1 MGMAPG
7 SHPRLVPSADVVSR
21 VIDGEAVLLDL
32 ASGRYLGLNGVATR
46 VWELLGEGREV
57 GAIRAAILSEFD
69 VPADVLDGDLDRL
82 FADML
87 ARGLVRADPGTP

>member
-1 MGMAPG
+1 MTA
-7 SHPRLVPSADVVSR
+7 RAQQRFVPSADVVSR

-32 ASGRYLGLNGVATR
+32 ASGRYLGLNDVATR
-46 VWELLGEGREV
+46 VWELLGEGKDL
-57 GAIRAAILSEFD
+57 GAIREALLTEFE

-87 ARGLVRADPGTP
+87 ARGIVRAPSGI